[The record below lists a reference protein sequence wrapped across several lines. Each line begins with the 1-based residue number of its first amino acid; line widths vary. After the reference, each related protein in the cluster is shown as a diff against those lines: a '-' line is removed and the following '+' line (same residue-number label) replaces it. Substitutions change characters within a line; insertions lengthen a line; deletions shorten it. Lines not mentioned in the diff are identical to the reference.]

1 MSSKR
6 NRGRAVARRPA
17 TAARDQAT
25 GGRDEDRL
33 AEVEAEIAA
42 TPELPEDIVG
52 DLEPVEIP
60 EADIG
65 NTVRLRNAW
74 IAAKQF
80 EMGWKKARE
89 KADGEAEALKEVRG
103 ALEEERAALTERSDQ
118 LREREAEI
126 ARAERE
132 LEEQRS
138 VAKAGF
144 APDLRVM
151 TREAAQRR
159 DEILAEVARLEDD
172 ARVRASAIVASA
184 QQKLEAERAR
194 LAEEQAEL
202 RGRELTLREKEAQV
216 QDDLAFSQVKESML
230 AGQLERRL
238 EAEVAG
244 IREEL
249 EKTQAILEL
258 ERQRRE
264 ARDQDLRAL
273 RAELARYGE
282 DPETAK
288 RRSDDLV
295 QRLADLHDELS
306 RRPPADEVSEL
317 RQQAKAAAEA
327 QDEAAHWRQRHD
339 TVERQL
345 RYQLVSVGELEVLRD
360 ERDVLRAQRETLR
373 QAIEQQRADWE
384 ELQAKKGSEEP
395 FPACSAYDRDEKLNR
410 PAHTRDFISLAA
422 LVKEVRHR
430 MATDSATAFYYSES
444 DVRLFMAGLASSRLH
459 LLQGISGTGKTSLPR
474 EFFKALGG
482 DWAAQIIEV
491 QAGWRDKDD
500 LFGYYN
506 AFEKRFAESEFTKAL
521 YRALLPANTDRPMV
535 IVLDEMNLAHPEQ
548 YFGSML
554 SILENAVAEAGY
566 LDLLTS
572 TVPGLPKMFEGS
584 RLPLPRNVWFVGT
597 ANHDETTVAFADKTY
612 DRAHVQELPS
622 RHEIFDAHPYG
633 DAEPVSFEAL
643 GRAFTDASRG
653 HRQDVDTVRRF
664 LGKMLRDEF
673 APFGVGWGN
682 RLERQMEHF
691 VPVVLDGGGSI
702 TEAVD
707 HLVAT
712 KLVRKLE
719 DRFGVQSDRL
729 DALADS
735 IENLWNLDDEK
746 PSKTTDRIRA
756 EASRLRGG
764 YGA

>member
-1 MSSKR
+1 
-6 NRGRAVARRPA
+6 VPRRQPGA
-17 TAARDQAT
+17 DRSHAAAN
-25 GGRDEDRL
+25 RDEEKL
-33 AEVEAEIAA
+33 VEVEAEIAA
-42 TPELPEDIVG
+42 TPKLAEDIVG
-52 DLEPVEIP
+52 GLEPGEVP
-60 EADIG
+60 EADIPSV
-65 NTVRLRNAW
+65 VRLRNAW
-74 IAAKQF
+74 IAVKQF
-80 EMGWKKARE
+80 EAGWKKARE
-89 KADGEAEALKEVRG
+89 RADGEAEALKEERG
-103 ALEEERAALTERSDQ
+103 VLETDRAALAERSRQ
-118 LREREAEI
+118 LEEREAEI
-126 ARAERE
+126 ARAELT

-144 APDLRVM
+144 IPDLRAM
-151 TREAAQRR
+151 TRAAAQRR
-159 DEILAEVARLEDD
+159 DEILAEVTQLEDD

-184 QQKLEAERAR
+184 QQELDAERSR
-194 LAEEQAEL
+194 LAAERSEL

-216 QDDLAFSQVKESML
+216 DADQAFAQVKESML
-230 AGQLERRL
+230 ADRFERRL
-238 EAEVAG
+238 EAQVAD

-249 EKTQAILEL
+249 EKTQEILEL
-258 ERQRRE
+258 ERQWRE
-264 ARDQDLRAL
+264 ARNQELRDL

-282 DPETAK
+282 EPETAK
-288 RRSDDLV
+288 QRSDDLA
-295 QRLADLHDELS
+295 QQFAALRDELA

-327 QDEAAHWRQRHD
+327 QDEAAHWHQRHD

-360 ERDVLRAQRETLR
+360 ERDVLQAQRETLR
-373 QAIEQQRADWE
+373 QAIAQQRTDWE
-384 ELQAKKGSEEP
+384 ELQAKKASEEP

-410 PAHTRDFISLAA
+410 PANTRGFASLAA
-422 LVKEVRHR
+422 LIEEVRHR

-482 DWAAQIIEV
+482 EQAAQIIEV

-506 AFEKRFAESEFTKAL
+506 AFEKRFAESEFTKTL
-521 YRALLPANTDRPMV
+521 YRALLPANADRPMV
-535 IVLDEMNLAHPEQ
+535 MVLDEMNLAHPEQ

-554 SILENAVAEAGY
+554 SILENAVTEAGY

-572 TVPGLPKMFEGS
+572 AVPGLPKMFEDS

-612 DRAHVQELPS
+612 DRAHVQELSS
-622 RHEIFDAHPYG
+622 RHEPFNARRYG
-633 DAEPVSFEAL
+633 DTGPISFEAL
-643 GRAFTDASRG
+643 EMAFAEASRE
-653 HRQDVDTVRRF
+653 HLQDVETVRRF
-664 LGKMLRDEF
+664 LGSDLRDEF
-673 APFGVGWGN
+673 AHFGVGWGN
-682 RLERQMEHF
+682 RLERQMERF
-691 VPVVLDGGGSI
+691 VPAVMSGGGSI

-712 KLVRKLE
+712 KLVRKLV
-719 DRFGVQSDRL
+719 DRFGVRPDDL
-729 DALADS
+729 DALADRV
-735 IENLWNLDDEK
+735 ETLWKLDGEE
-746 PSKTTDRIRA
+746 PGKTTARIRN